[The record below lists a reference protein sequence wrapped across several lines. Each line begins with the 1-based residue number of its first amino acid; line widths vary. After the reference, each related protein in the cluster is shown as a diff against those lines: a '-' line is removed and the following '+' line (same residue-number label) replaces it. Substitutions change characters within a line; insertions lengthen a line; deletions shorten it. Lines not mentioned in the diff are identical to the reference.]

1 MFFLLIAT
9 LFVAFT
15 NTIRVWAD
23 AIRMS
28 ADSLIV
34 FSNAIRILT
43 DGAGSACSSPPEA
56 FKHFNCLDV
65 KNKI

>member
-34 FSNAIRILT
+34 FSNAIRIFA
-43 DGAGSACSSPPEA
+43 DGQVVLVLLLQKLLSI
-56 FKHFNCLDV
+56 LIV
-65 KNKI
+65 QM